1 MAEPRSARP
10 ALRDVSASNAT
21 SSSPTGAIDPSTGK
35 RLGAATVHSI
45 AATHA
50 ASGRTAANGATGAT
64 GDIGNTPSL
73 AARYRHG
80 VSKRLMLLAFVVAL
94 GLISIVVDLAV
105 GSGTLTLT
113 QVIEALLHPS
123 QADAGTLV
131 ILRDIRMPITFT
143 AALSGIGLALAGSLM
158 QTSLQNPLAEPFT
171 IGISS
176 AAGCGAALAIVF
188 QTSLAG
194 LFPWI
199 PSDLFISLNAFAFA
213 LCTVLFISLFARSDG
228 LGIET
233 VTLLG
238 IAIHFV
244 FASILGMMQY
254 FSDADQLQS
263 LVFWLMGS
271 LLKSSWLKVGINA
284 GLIVVLLPLIFFNSR
299 SITTLRSF
307 GDQAATLGLN
317 VARTRFLMLLAAAL
331 LASSITATIGVV
343 GFIGLVAPHIARLMV
358 GEDQRLS
365 LPMTAACGLLVMT
378 VASIASKMI
387 LPGGILPIGMVTS
400 LLGVPFFLAQILW
413 HKKRSRR

>member
-1 MAEPRSARP
+1 MAESRSVRP
-10 ALRDVSASNAT
+10 PLRDASTTGSAAEPTSGTHDAT
-21 SSSPTGAIDPSTGK
+21 STRQPN
-35 RLGAATVHSI
+35 AATVHPISRSAGND
-45 AATHA
+45 AAGVAGVDTK
-50 ASGRTAANGATGAT
+50 
-64 GDIGNTPSL
+64 PSL

-80 VSKRLMLLAFVVAL
+80 VSKRLMLLAVVVAL
-94 GLISIVVDLAV
+94 GLIAIVADLAV

-113 QVIEALLHPS
+113 QVIQALIDPS
-123 QADAGTLV
+123 KADPGTLV

-188 QTSLAG
+188 QTSLAS
-194 LFPWI
+194 LFPWL

-213 LCTVLFISLFARSDG
+213 LCTVLFISMFARSDG

-284 GLIVVLLPLIFFNSR
+284 GLVAVLLPLIFMNSR

-317 VARTRFLMLLAAAL
+317 VPRTRFLMLLAAAL

-378 VASIASKMI
+378 LASIASKMI

>member
-1 MAEPRSARP
+1 MTEGETSA
-10 ALRDVSASNAT
+10 DEVSAGHTARAKHTAQVTQAARAT
-21 SSSPTGAIDPSTGK
+21 Q
-35 RLGAATVHSI
+35 AAQ
-45 AATHA
+45 AMQATHA
-50 ASGRTAANGATGAT
+50 APAPAPT
-64 GDIGNTPSL
+64 L
-73 AARYRHG
+73 AARYRRG
-80 VSKRLMLLAFVVAL
+80 MSRRLLLLAVVIVL
-94 GLISIVVDLAV
+94 GGLAILADLAI
-105 GSGTLTLT
+105 GSGTLSVQ
-113 QVIEALLHPS
+113 QVVQALLHPAR
-123 QADAGTLV
+123 ADVGTLV

-158 QTSLQNPLAEPFT
+158 QTSLNNPLAEPFT

-194 LFPWI
+194 FLPWL
-199 PSDLFISLNAFAFA
+199 PPDLFVSLNAFVFA

-254 FSDADQLQS
+254 FSDADQLQT

-284 GLIVVLLPLIFFNSR
+284 GLVVVLLPLIFLNSR
-299 SITTLRSF
+299 SITALRSF
-307 GDQAATLGLN
+307 GDQAVTLGLN
-317 VARTRFLMLLAAAL
+317 VPRTRFLMLFAAAL

-343 GFIGLVAPHIARLMV
+343 GFVGLVAPHIARLLV

-378 VASIASKMI
+378 LASIASKMI

-413 HKKRSRR
+413 LKKRSRR

>member
-1 MAEPRSARP
+1 MASPLTETAASRSTASPSNERSAVP
-10 ALRDVSASNAT
+10 PVDAAVNGSAVA
-21 SSSPTGAIDPSTGK
+21 STVAPGVLAQK
-35 RLGAATVHSI
+35 YRRGMQRRL
-45 AATHA
+45 
-50 ASGRTAANGATGAT
+50 
-64 GDIGNTPSL
+64 L
-73 AARYRHG
+73 
-80 VSKRLMLLAFVVAL
+80 LLAVVIVL
-94 GLISIVVDLAV
+94 GVLAILVDLAL

-113 QVIEALLHPS
+113 QVVDAILHPA
-123 QADAGTLV
+123 QTDPGTLV

-158 QTSLQNPLAEPFT
+158 QTSLNNPLAEPFT

-188 QTSLAG
+188 QASLAG
-194 LFPWI
+194 FLPWL
-199 PSDLFISLNAFAFA
+199 PPDLFVSFNAFVFA

-254 FSDADQLQS
+254 FSDADQLQT

-271 LLKSSWLKVGINA
+271 LLKSSWLKVGLNF
-284 GLIVVLLPLIFFNSR
+284 GLVIVLLPLIFLNSR

-343 GFIGLVAPHIARLMV
+343 GFIGLVAPHIARLLV

-365 LPMTAACGLLVMT
+365 LPMTAACGMLVMT
-378 VASIASKMI
+378 LASIASKMI

-413 HKKRSRR
+413 LRKRGGR